1 MPEFQRKSH
10 AYSHLFHSKF
20 VDHKQTNEKQNN
32 FPSSFLI
39 PKAPEEKIRLKS
51 LQFLLII
58 ELRHA
63 RIVHKAFH

>member
-32 FPSSFLI
+32 FPSSLLFSS
-39 PKAPEEKIRLKS
+39 KSKSSRRENQTEKS
-51 LQFLLII
+51 PVSP
-58 ELRHA
+58 HN
-63 RIVHKAFH
+63 RIATRPNSS